1 MNTTAPRQRL
11 PKTSCLTAVERT
23 GRTAPPSRFA
33 RSRFSADAQ
42 GPAAARRWTRRHLR
56 AWGLE
61 RQQDEALL
69 VVSELVTNASAF
81 GGSVGLAVR
90 VQQDPDA
97 GPILRI
103 EVQDTGPG
111 LPPDFRVQGP
121 GHGACSGRGL
131 LLVSDLAAQWG
142 SHHTSRGHLVWAELM
157 LERAA

>member
-61 RQQDEALL
+61 RQEDEALL

-81 GGSVGLAVR
+81 GGSVGLAMR
-90 VQQDPDA
+90 VQQGPDA

-103 EVQDTGPG
+103 EVQDTGTG
-111 LPPDFRVQGP
+111 LPPDFRARRP
-121 GHGACSGRGL
+121 GHDACSGRGL

-142 SHHTSRGHLVWAELM
+142 SHHTSRGTWSGPN
-157 LERAA
+157 